1 MKRNLLIP
9 VCTAFSIAAMLSSC
23 KKDNNTAPPAA
34 LTATTAKNL
43 VADATIN
50 ADHYTFYSLEN
61 NQTVLLTDSA
71 TTKWDLAFKS
81 TTILTNGGT
90 SGPGAGGAYVQR
102 ATSFDGFTNI
112 PADSAFRTDIR
123 TTPAFA
129 IPTGTGNGW
138 YNYDFSTNIIAPI
151 PGNIIVVRTASG
163 KYAKVEI
170 LSYYKDAP
178 ATPAASD
185 IARYYTFR
193 FIYQPDGTKNF

>member
-1 MKRNLLIP
+1 MKKTQLAS
-9 VCTAFSIAAMLSSC
+9 VFAAFAFAAMLPSC
-23 KKDNNTAPPAA
+23 KKDNDSKPPVT
-34 LTATTAKNL
+34 LTATTTKNL

-50 ADHYTFYSLEN
+50 TDHFSFYSLET
-61 NQTVLLTDSA
+61 NQAVSSKDSA
-71 TTKWDLAFKS
+71 STKWDLAFKS

-90 SGPGAGGAYVQR
+90 SGPGSGGAYVQR
-102 ATSFDGFTNI
+102 ATSFDGFTKI
-112 PADSAFRTDIR
+112 PADSAFRTDAR
-123 TTPAFA
+123 TTPAYA

-138 YNYDFSTNIIAPI
+138 YNYDFSTNLIAPI
-151 PGNIIVVRTASG
+151 PGNIIVVRTSSG

-185 IARYYTFR
+185 IPRYYTFR